1 MSGTDIELLES
12 YLDDALSASEAAALR
27 GRLTNEPALSAELD
41 QLRADRALRASAF
54 ASMEADDA
62 LAERLLA
69 NVGTRGEQRAKP
81 MRWTTPLRYMA
92 AAAACIALGFF
103 AGQLLETRDPLRMV
117 ASPQA
122 ASAQTYQ
129 VAITDD
135 AGGIIAVQKFD
146 SLEQATEFSEDLRR
160 WQERQERVRNGQITI
175 RSARF

>member
-1 MSGTDIELLES
+1 MSGTDIELLET
-12 YLDDALSASEAAALR
+12 YLDDALPPAEADALR
-27 GRLTNEPALSAELD
+27 DRLANEPALSAELD

-62 LAERLLA
+62 LADRLLA
-69 NVGTRGEQRAKP
+69 NAKTTGGHLAKP
-81 MRWTTPLRYMA
+81 IRWTTPLRYIA
-92 AAAACIALGFF
+92 AAAACIALGFL
-103 AGQLLETRDPLRMV
+103 AGQLMETRNPLRPA

-122 ASAQTYQ
+122 TAAQTYQ

-135 AGGIIAVQKFD
+135 AGGVIAVQKFD